1 MLVTESSESQ
11 FTGAKIASTKRERL
25 SGSSSGMAVK
35 TDEERGGRGGRGGGV
50 SEGGEEART

>member
-1 MLVTESSESQ
+1 MVTESSESQ
-11 FTGAKIASTKRERL
+11 FTGVKIASTKRERL

-35 TDEERGGRGGRGGGV
+35 TDEEYGGRGGRGGGI